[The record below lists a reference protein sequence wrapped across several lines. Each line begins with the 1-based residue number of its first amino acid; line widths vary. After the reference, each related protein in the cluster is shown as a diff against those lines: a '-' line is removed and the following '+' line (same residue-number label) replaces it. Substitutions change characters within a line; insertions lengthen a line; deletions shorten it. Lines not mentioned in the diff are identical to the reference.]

1 MIRGLMHLSY
11 KQRLRELGA
20 VQPREEK
27 AWGTGWGRILSMYT
41 NTVPERRVQR
51 GWSQAVLSG
60 AQG

>member
-1 MIRGLMHLSY
+1 MHLSY